1 MDGGGRRGHGFK
13 MFMMRYKLDVGKYV
27 FSNRVCHWWNVL
39 PDNVVRAGSLNEFKT
54 GVDDYLRNN
63 RGLI

>member
-1 MDGGGRRGHGFK
+1 
-13 MFMMRYKLDVGKYV
+13 MRIDVGKYV
-27 FSNRVCHWWNVL
+27 FSNSVCHWWNNL
-39 PDNVVRAGSLNEFKT
+39 PYNVVRAGCLDEFKR